1 MEVVSALQ
9 PANPTSVAGFGT
21 FTGSASCPAG
31 KVAVAGG
38 YDGLGS
44 SSPVNDSWFMFHYAS
59 YPSAPDTWTVK
70 LKNRDAGG
78 KSGVQIRVYV
88 VCANPP
94 Q

>member
-38 YDGLGS
+38 YDGL
-44 SSPVNDSWFMFHYAS
+44 NTEAWFMYHYAS

-78 KSGVQIRVYV
+78 KSNVQIRVYV